1 MRFAGSKGGAGAVA
15 MIPLF
20 VEKELTA
27 MLELSRPGH
36 AFRRT
41 DLQRAERIVQR
52 ALRQRHN

>member
-1 MRFAGSKGGAGAVA
+1 

-20 VEKELTA
+20 VGNELTA

-52 ALRQRHN
+52 ALSRRTN